1 MVRARTN
8 ADTSADTRAD
18 TTPDTTPDTEPGPD
32 QDPAHPTSNPPGG
45 GSWVWN
51 VAAQQWL
58 ARASAPAT
66 TQPVQQE

>member
-18 TTPDTTPDTEPGPD
+18 TNPVPAPGPD
-32 QDPAHPTSNPPGG
+32 RDPALPTSNPPGG
-45 GSWVWN
+45 GSWMWS

-58 ARASAPAT
+58 PRESAPAT
-66 TQPVQQE
+66 TPPEQE